1 MKATRISEHIWR
13 LGIWIG
19 IPIHVW
25 VVVDEEGV
33 SLVDAGISTMAAGIL
48 SFIDRLQAG
57 RLQRILL
64 THGHSDHVGAIKRI
78 LQRTSVPVYAHSIEI
93 PYMEGELAYPRR
105 RKAVQ
110 VIAKGVT
117 QPLLADDNGRLRSTC
132 GLQPFLTPG
141 HAPGHVVYY
150 HEEDQVLLAGDLF
163 TSKKGKLQKPMA
175 IFTSDMAA
183 AIDSSR
189 ILREL
194 KPRHLE
200 ICHGHP
206 VSHPADQLEDY
217 LKANEK
223 WTIR

>member
-13 LGIWIG
+13 LGIWVG

-25 VVVDEEGV
+25 VVVEEDGV
-33 SLVDAGISTMAAGIL
+33 TLVDAGLSMMAKEILRFIERLEAGPL
-48 SFIDRLQAG
+48 K
-57 RLQRILL
+57 RILL
-64 THGHSDHVGAIKRI
+64 THGHSDHVGAVKRI
-78 LQRTSVPVYAHSIEI
+78 LRRTPLPVYVHQIEI
-93 PYMEGELAYPRR
+93 PFIEGDLPYPRR

-110 VIAKGVT
+110 VIARGVT
-117 QPLLADDNGRLRSTC
+117 QPLPAEDNGGLRSIG
-132 GLQPFLTPG
+132 GLQPYLTPG
-141 HAPGHVVYY
+141 HSPGHVVYY

-194 KPRHLE
+194 QPRHLE
-200 ICHGHP
+200 ICHGQP
-206 VSHPADQLEDY
+206 VTNPADQLEDY
-217 LKANEK
+217 LKANERWK
-223 WTIR
+223 VS